1 MRGEKIYE
9 YDLEVTGLTDS
20 GVTLQGILSGQEK
33 VPPQGVRIDIAFEG
47 RATGRLAGRVRGV
60 DYVRVRAD
68 GRIDLDI
75 RAVIETEN
83 GSRIA
88 LSADGVAVPRAGEP
102 IADLCEN
109 VILSTAAEDY
119 AWVNARQV
127 WGVGTVNFAA
137 GKVHIDAYMQ

>member
-1 MRGEKIYE
+1 MKGEKIYE
-9 YDLEVTGLTDS
+9 YDLDVTGLTDY
-20 GVTLQGILSGQEK
+20 GVSLEAILSGKEK
-33 VPPQGVRIDIAFEG
+33 VPPQGLRIDIAFEG
-47 RATGRLAGRVRGV
+47 RATGRLTGRVRGV
-60 DYVRVRAD
+60 DYARMRAD

-75 RAVIETEN
+75 RALIETES

-102 IADLCEN
+102 IGDLSEN
-109 VILSTAAEDY
+109 VSLNTAAKDY